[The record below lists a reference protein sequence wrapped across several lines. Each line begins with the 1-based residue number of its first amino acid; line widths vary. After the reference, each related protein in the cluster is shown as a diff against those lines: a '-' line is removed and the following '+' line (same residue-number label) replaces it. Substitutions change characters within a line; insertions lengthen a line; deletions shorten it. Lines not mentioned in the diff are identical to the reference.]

1 MGSLEL
7 DGEVWAMLY
16 SVLHD
21 LKLLL
26 LYYRSYGDT
35 AEDSGKRKKGSKQ
48 KAVPSLQ
55 GQEAPFIHTC
65 CVYGDLNQ
73 G

>member
-1 MGSLEL
+1 MTEASPGHQQPTGKPKEPAGWIVVGSLEL

-35 AEDSGKRKKGSKQ
+35 AEGSGKRKKGHKQ
-48 KAVPSLQ
+48 
-55 GQEAPFIHTC
+55 
-65 CVYGDLNQ
+65 
-73 G
+73 

>member
-1 MGSLEL
+1 M
-7 DGEVWAMLY
+7 AMLY

-21 LKLLL
+21 LKPLL
-26 LYYRSYGDT
+26 LYYRSYGD
-35 AEDSGKRKKGSKQ
+35 AAIDRSYGGSGKRKKGRKQ

-55 GQEAPFIHTC
+55 GQEAPFIHTG